1 MYFGSQFNR
10 FQPNLNLTNNHQQI
24 NSEEKEKDK
33 EFEYK
38 GGDKIAFAV
47 KRNYISKNLINF
59 CKGENNKRLDELLS
73 DLISFKLEK
82 KILDSMNFKQI
93 IFDHLEKM
101 IIEISCL
108 TNGEIREER
117 IQKLFLWYK
126 AKIKLFEDIRKIQEK
141 SYKEKNE
148 IDDLEIL
155 NEKESEKN
163 KVKEEIINEE
173 EKNVKEDLKHRNKD
187 MLYKDML
194 EDYKR
199 KHIRNKY
206 MSENITKA
214 NKELESSPTKN
225 EKFMYKTLSST
236 SFKNYSHSGEMT
248 TFYST
253 KNGKNA
259 FTLKKNLGNEEQ
271 NYYSLFNLYNKNY
284 IPPLD
289 KETKF
294 SYSYNRPKYD
304 YNTMIIENNI
314 IEKKIKEL
322 KEKRTKEEIK
332 EKLDKFGTGK
342 AKYKESIINKYELK
356 NVINMYA
363 NTNDFNSN
371 LLQKYK
377 IKSPMSK
384 NNLPKRFSKLKES
397 KLNDGSYDD
406 NMIGNKFE
414 KKENMIRPRKLG
426 RRSYS
431 QIISNNFNFLK
442 EDPKME
448 INKIKNMDNNTKKIL
463 EKEKNEIKVIK
474 IKLKQP
480 KEKIYKKYENLK
492 ENYSDIPN
500 DVIYEIFNKN
510 ALFKQKFLYDNICN
524 IKFKKDEANIKKD
537 TENDES
543 ESEYHNF
550 YMSAY
555 DFGNIKKLEKF
566 SKNSNEN
573 NKPNKTRNE
582 NIIETFDSNKDNFLN
597 FRKTMNSWKRD
608 NFEKL
613 YNRIKSKENNEQTN
627 LTPESKFITFKRKMN
642 LRQRKQNSLLYAMV
656 NPIEQS
662 LYPTYFLPRNGSMLL
677 KRKTLNEK
685 KGKSKKKK
693 K

>member
-1 MYFGSQFNR
+1 MYFGNQFNR
-10 FQPNLNLTNNHQQI
+10 FQPNLNLANNHQQI
-24 NSEEKEKDK
+24 NSEEQEKD

-59 CKGENNKRLDELLS
+59 CKNENNKRLDELLS

-108 TNGEIREER
+108 TNAEIRNER
-117 IQKLFLWYK
+117 IQKLFLWYE

-148 IDDLEIL
+148 IDDLEIF
-155 NEKESEKN
+155 NEKESKKN
-163 KVKEEIINEE
+163 QAKEEIMNEE

-194 EDYKR
+194 QDYKR

-206 MSENITKA
+206 LSENITRT
-214 NKELESSPTKN
+214 NKELEFPPTKN
-225 EKFMYKTLSST
+225 EKFMYKTLSSM

-289 KETKF
+289 RETKF

-322 KEKRTKEEIK
+322 KEKRTNEEIK
-332 EKLDKFGTGK
+332 EKLDKFGAGK

-371 LLQKYK
+371 LLSKYK
-377 IKSPMSK
+377 LKSPLIKS
-384 NNLPKRFSKLKES
+384 NLPKRFSKLKES

-406 NMIGNKFE
+406 NMVENKFE
-414 KKENMIRPRKLG
+414 KKENMFRPRKLG
-426 RRSYS
+426 KRSYS
-431 QIISNNFNFLK
+431 QIIDKKFNFLK

-463 EKEKNEIKVIK
+463 EKEKDEIKVIK

-480 KEKIYKKYENLK
+480 KEKINKKYVKLK

-510 ALFKQKFLYDNICN
+510 ALFKQKFLYDNLCN

-537 TENDES
+537 TENEES

-566 SKNSNEN
+566 SKNSSEN

-613 YNRIKSKENNEQTN
+613 YNTIKSKENNDQTN
-627 LTPESKFITFKRKMN
+627 LTPESKFISFKRKMN

-685 KGKSKKKK
+685 KGKNKKKK